1 MNDPY
6 EIHKAI
12 ARNATIRF
20 SEPGDGPNEHV
31 NVDLTCSE
39 IIALRIAYE
48 QQVFA
53 ERNYPEDRERQSVNS
68 MILDHIVVNWAHIIP
83 EAQSPPPNEF
93 VSTQQG
99 CNQPEHTCKF
109 CGCPSHIDPSDQSPP
124 QDYCHP
130 SDHGM

>member
-31 NVDLTCSE
+31 NVDLTCSQ

-68 MILDHIVVNWAHIIP
+68 MILDHIVVNWAHILP
-83 EAQSPPPNEF
+83 EDILPEEPVE
-93 VSTQQG
+93 STQPDECPTCAVITVEG
-99 CNQPEHTCKF
+99 VACPE
-109 CGCPSHIDPSDQSPP
+109 CGAVRGRRGRS
-124 QDYCHP
+124 
-130 SDHGM
+130 